1 MNQTVAGL
9 ICAAFVLWLF
19 YRDAKKHESSS
30 ALWLPFVWAC
40 IIGSQP
46 VSFWLGTASA
56 EGEDTLVDKGVF
68 LFLIVAGCVVLSRR
82 RPEWNRM
89 ISRNQWLFIF
99 FAYLGVSIVWS
110 DAPFVAFKRYIKD
123 VGNIIMVLVILSE
136 KDPIVAIRSFLSRC
150 VYLLIPL
157 SVVVVKYYPYISRA
171 YDRWSNKVVIH
182 GISNN
187 KNTFGMTLFVS
198 ALSLFWMWFEDRKNP
213 VRRKDKTSM
222 AIYVVLML
230 MTAWLLMKAKS
241 STALVCSVMGVVI
254 VWGLQYPAV
263 RSRVSRLGAYAAG
276 ACATVLVLQMSGLW
290 DMLITAFAHMVGRD
304 PSFHGR
310 TAIWQNLLKE
320 DINPLLGTG
329 YYSFWSKERAARI
342 SAKYFYTLNEAHNGY
357 LETYLNSGVIGVVL
371 LLLVLLFA
379 MKWVKREVVAGAS
392 FGAFRLAIFVA
403 ALFYAMSEA
412 IFNRLTLMW
421 FILLLTLIDYP
432 KRVKVPAA
440 VPVQEPQP
448 EKKTMSES
456 GATA

>member
-1 MNQTVAGL
+1 MSPTLAAFA
-9 ICAAFVLWLF
+9 CAAFVLWLF
-19 YRDAKKHESSS
+19 YRDAKKHEGSA

-46 VSFWLGTASA
+46 VSFWLGTGGMD
-56 EGEDTLVDKGVF
+56 GEDTMLDKGVF
-68 LFLIVAGCVVLSRR
+68 LFLIIAGCVVLSKR
-82 RPEWNRM
+82 RPDWGRM
-89 ISRNQWLFIF
+89 VSRNQWLVIF
-99 FAYLGVSIVWS
+99 FVYLGLSIVWS
-110 DAPFVAFKRYIKD
+110 DNPFTAFKRWIKD

-136 KDPIVAIRSFLSRC
+136 KDPIVAIRLFLSRC

-157 SVVVVKYYPYISRA
+157 SVVVVKYYPWLSVD
-171 YDRWSNKVVIH
+171 YDHWSFKQVIH

-198 ALSLFWMWFEDRKNP
+198 ALSLFWMWFEDRKDP
-213 VRRKDKTSM
+213 VRRKDKTKKV
-222 AIYVVLML
+222 IYIALML
-230 MTAWLLMKAKS
+230 MTAWLLMKARS
-241 STALVCSVMGVVI
+241 STALVCSVMGAGI
-254 VWGLQYPAV
+254 VWGLQFAAV
-263 RSRVSRLGAYAAG
+263 RARVSRLGAYAAA
-276 ACATVLVLQMSGLW
+276 ACGTVLVLQMSGLW

-310 TAIWQNLLKE
+310 TAIWQSLLKE

-357 LETYLNSGVIGVVL
+357 LETYLNSGVIGLVL
-371 LLLVLLFA
+371 LLLVLFFA
-379 MKWVKREVVAGAS
+379 MKWVKREVVAGAP

-421 FILLLTLIDYP
+421 FILLLTLIDFP
-432 KRVKVPAA
+432 KRVKVPAVA
-440 VPVQEPQP
+440 PVHEPQP
-448 EKKTMSES
+448 EKEKVAES
-456 GATA
+456 GAAA